1 MDEQKEYLE
10 IIHILSMRTHSDADS
25 QIIQNII
32 ENMNTINLNSL
43 LLEINNNNDK
53 YGLHTQICGEL
64 TMRKLVNIDS

>member
-10 IIHILSMRTHSDADS
+10 IITILSMSTHSDADS

-43 LLEINNNNDK
+43 LLEIHNNNDK
-53 YGLHTQICGEL
+53 YGLYTQICGEL